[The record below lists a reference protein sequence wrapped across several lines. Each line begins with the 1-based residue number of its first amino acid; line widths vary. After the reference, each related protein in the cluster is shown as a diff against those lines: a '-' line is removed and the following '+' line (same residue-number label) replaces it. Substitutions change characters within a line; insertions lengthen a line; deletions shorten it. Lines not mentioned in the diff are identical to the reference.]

1 MSTFDDIDRMRD
13 LVSKL
18 KVLSLTPQMKAELEA
33 AKKPSFWSI
42 LEYGKNSYETRYNR
56 MLCWLLNPAG
66 THGLGGFA
74 LRWFAGFA
82 ERKLN
87 VCNQNS
93 CTGKAKE
100 AYPSREEPKYATP
113 SREEPQD
120 PTPGIPSPW
129 GNYRPDDRDGA
140 KPEALG
146 KNIDILA
153 YSFNDEICVTVE
165 NKMNSDEHSSKTE
178 DGEVSQLKKYY
189 DAVMSDDTFGS
200 FKYKYFIFLT
210 KDGHTPPSFSDTTCD
225 DNTKEDWQ
233 RRWMCMSYA
242 DLVEMLDAVLPRLTT
257 LEGVAI
263 VKDFR
268 NDVVRNID
276 MDNVV
281 LYNSFYDYREEV
293 VTLYTYFFGEDT
305 EEDSRKSKRR
315 KKAKTSE
322 SDLTQAGIL
331 FLTALGGMLPLE
343 DAKYLIQQVYE
354 HLSNNNR
361 DVQLVI
367 RRLFNHYAVKQVNL
381 ADKDAFGTERV
392 ADRVSKVKPKFK
404 DEWSQVRISGN
415 YDTHKG
421 QGINMTIAGTDSV
434 LYFSGDEHGIMP
446 NACSAA
452 RGSGRRSPKKHNA
465 AELVTWDDERL
476 VSYFEKFLKFEAEM
490 DALREESKEKKKK

>member
-1 MSTFDDIDRMRD
+1 MSTVGDIDRMRD
-13 LVSKL
+13 LVGKL

-100 AYPSREEPKYATP
+100 AYPSREET
-113 SREEPQD
+113 QD

-129 GNYRPDDRDGA
+129 DNYRPDDRDGA
-140 KPEALG
+140 KPEALS
-146 KNIDILA
+146 KNIDVFA

-210 KDGHTPPSFSDTTCD
+210 KDGHTPPSFSDPTCD

-490 DALREESKEKKKK
+490 DALREESKKK

>member
-1 MSTFDDIDRMRD
+1 M
-13 LVSKL
+13 
-18 KVLSLTPQMKAELEA
+18 
-33 AKKPSFWSI
+33 
-42 LEYGKNSYETRYNR
+42 
-56 MLCWLLNPAG
+56 
-66 THGLGGFA
+66 
-74 LRWFAGFA
+74 
-82 ERKLN
+82 
-87 VCNQNS
+87 
-93 CTGKAKE
+93 
-100 AYPSREEPKYATP
+100 
-113 SREEPQD
+113 
-120 PTPGIPSPW
+120 
-129 GNYRPDDRDGA
+129 
-140 KPEALG
+140 
-146 KNIDILA
+146 
-153 YSFNDEICVTVE
+153 
-165 NKMNSDEHSSKTE
+165 
-178 DGEVSQLKKYY
+178 
-189 DAVMSDDTFGS
+189 
-200 FKYKYFIFLT
+200 
-210 KDGHTPPSFSDTTCD
+210 
-225 DNTKEDWQ
+225 
-233 RRWMCMSYA
+233 
-242 DLVEMLDAVLPRLTT
+242 
-257 LEGVAI
+257 
-263 VKDFR
+263 
-268 NDVVRNID
+268 
-276 MDNVV
+276 
-281 LYNSFYDYREEV
+281 
-293 VTLYTYFFGEDT
+293 TLYTYFFGEDT

-367 RRLFNHYAVKQVNL
+367 RRLFNHYAVKQANL

-490 DALREESKEKKKK
+490 DALREESKESKKKK

>member
-100 AYPSREEPKYATP
+100 AYPSREEP
-113 SREEPQD
+113 QD
-120 PTPGIPSPW
+120 HTPGIPSPW
-129 GNYRPDDRDGA
+129 DNYRPDDRDGA
-140 KPEALG
+140 KPEALS
-146 KNIDILA
+146 KNIDVLA

-210 KDGHTPPSFSDTTCD
+210 KDGHTPPSFSDPTCD

>member
-1 MSTFDDIDRMRD
+1 MSTVGDIDRMRG
-13 LVSKL
+13 LVGKL

-82 ERKLN
+82 DRKLN

-100 AYPSREEPKYATP
+100 AYPSREETQA
-113 SREEPQD
+113 S
-120 PTPGIPSPW
+120 TPGIPSPW
-129 GNYRPDDRDGA
+129 DNYRPDDRDGA
-140 KPEALG
+140 KPEALS
-146 KNIDILA
+146 KNIDVLA

-210 KDGHTPPSFSDTTCD
+210 KDGHTPPSFSDPTFD

-233 RRWMCMSYA
+233 RRWVCMSYA

-293 VTLYTYFFGEDT
+293 VTLYTYFFGGDT
-305 EEDSRKSKRR
+305 EEEEGSRKSKRR

-381 ADKDAFGTERV
+381 ADKDAFGTEKV
-392 ADRVSKVKPKFK
+392 ADRISEVKPEFQS
-404 DEWSQVRISGN
+404 EWSQVRISGN

-421 QGINMTIAGTDSV
+421 QGINMTIAGTGSV
-434 LYFSGDEHGIMP
+434 LYFSGDEHGTMP

-490 DALREESKEKKKK
+490 VALRKESKKK

>member
-1 MSTFDDIDRMRD
+1 MSTVGDIDRMRG
-13 LVSKL
+13 LVGKL

-87 VCNQNS
+87 ACNQDS
-93 CTGKAKE
+93 CNGQTNYAYSAKE
-100 AYPSREEPKYATP
+100 DTEYAYPSREEA
-113 SREEPQD
+113 QD

-129 GNYRPDDRDGA
+129 GEYLPDDRDGA

-146 KNIDILA
+146 KNIDVLA

-189 DAVMSDDTFGS
+189 DAVMSDNTYGS
-200 FKYKYFIFLT
+200 FKYKYFVFLT
-210 KDGHTPPSFSDTTCD
+210 KDGHTPPSFSDPTCD

-233 RRWMCMSYA
+233 RQWVCMSYA
-242 DLVEMLDAVLPRLTT
+242 DLVEMLDVVLPRLTT

-305 EEDSRKSKRR
+305 EEEEGSGNGQRKSKRR

-322 SDLTQAGIL
+322 SDLAQAGIL
-331 FLTALGGMLPLE
+331 FLTALGDMLPLE

-381 ADKDAFGTERV
+381 ADKDAIGTEKV
-392 ADRVSKVKPKFK
+392 ADRVSEVKPEFQS
-404 DEWSQVRISGN
+404 EWSQVRISGN

-421 QGINMTIAGTDSV
+421 QGINMTIAGTGSV

-490 DALREESKEKKKK
+490 QALRGE

>member
-1 MSTFDDIDRMRD
+1 MSTVDEFGRMRG
-13 LVSKL
+13 LVGKL

-74 LRWFAGFA
+74 LRWFAGYA

-100 AYPSREEPKYATP
+100 AYPVKEETKYATP
-113 SREEPQD
+113 SREEAQD

-129 GNYRPDDRDGA
+129 GNYKPDDRDGA

-146 KNIDILA
+146 KNIDVLA

-276 MDNVV
+276 MGNVG
-281 LYNSFYDYREEV
+281 LYNSFYDYRPEV
-293 VTLYTYFFGEDT
+293 IALYDYFFGGDT
-305 EEDSRKSKRR
+305 EDENTEVNNNRR
-315 KKAKTSE
+315 KAVKSVLDP
-322 SDLTQAGIL
+322 SQAGIQ
-331 FLTALGGMLPLE
+331 FLAALRDMLSLE

-354 HLSNNNR
+354 HLSNSNR
-361 DVQLVI
+361 DVQLII
-367 RRLFNHYAVKQVNL
+367 RRLFNHYAVKQINL
-381 ADKDAFGTERV
+381 ADKDAFGTEKV

-421 QGINMTIAGTDSV
+421 QGINMTKAGTGSV
-434 LYFSGDEHGIMP
+434 LYFSGDERGTMP
-446 NACSAA
+446 NDCPAV
-452 RGSGRRSPKKHNA
+452 RGSGRRAPKKYNA
-465 AELVTWDDERL
+465 AEMVSWDDERL
-476 VSYFEKFLKFEAEM
+476 VSYFEKFLKFEEEM
-490 DALREESKEKKKK
+490 RALREESKKK

>member
-13 LVSKL
+13 LVGKL

-74 LRWFAGFA
+74 LRWFAGYA

-100 AYPSREEPKYATP
+100 AYPSREEP
-113 SREEPQD
+113 QD
-120 PTPGIPSPW
+120 PTPGILSPW

-233 RRWMCMSYA
+233 HQWVCMSYA

-276 MDNVV
+276 MDNVG

-381 ADKDAFGTERV
+381 TDKDAFGTEKV

-490 DALREESKEKKKK
+490 DALREESKESKKKK

>member
-1 MSTFDDIDRMRD
+1 MSTVGDIDRMRG
-13 LVSKL
+13 LVGKL

-74 LRWFAGFA
+74 LRWFAGYA

-87 VCNQNS
+87 TLNQDS
-93 CTGKAKE
+93 CSGKAKE
-100 AYPSREEPKYATP
+100 AYP

-129 GNYRPDDRDGA
+129 GEYLPDDRDGA

-146 KNIDILA
+146 KNIDVLA

-210 KDGHTPPSFSDTTCD
+210 KDGHTPPSFSDPTFD

-233 RRWMCMSYA
+233 RRWVCMSYA

-293 VTLYTYFFGEDT
+293 VTLYTYFFGGDT
-305 EEDSRKSKRR
+305 EEEEGSRKSKRR

-367 RRLFNHYAVKQVNL
+367 RRLFNHYAVKQINL
-381 ADKDAFGTERV
+381 ADKDAIGTEKV
-392 ADRVSKVKPKFK
+392 ADRISEVKPEFQS
-404 DEWSQVRISGN
+404 EWSQVRISGN

-421 QGINMTIAGTDSV
+421 QGINMTIAGTSSV
-434 LYFSGDEHGIMP
+434 LYFSGDEYGTMP

-476 VSYFEKFLKFEAEM
+476 VSYFEKFLKFEEEM
-490 DALREESKEKKKK
+490 RALREESKKK

>member
-1 MSTFDDIDRMRD
+1 MSTVGDIDRMRG
-13 LVSKL
+13 LVGKL

-82 ERKLN
+82 DRKLN
-87 VCNQNS
+87 VCNQDS
-93 CTGKAKE
+93 CSGKAKE
-100 AYPSREEPKYATP
+100 AYP

-129 GNYRPDDRDGA
+129 DNYRPDDRDGA
-140 KPEALG
+140 KPEALS
-146 KNIDILA
+146 KNIDVLA

-210 KDGHTPPSFSDTTCD
+210 KDGHTPPSFSDPTCD

-233 RRWMCMSYA
+233 SQWVCMSYA

-293 VTLYTYFFGEDT
+293 VTLYTYFFGGDT
-305 EEDSRKSKRR
+305 EEEEGSRKSKRR

-381 ADKDAFGTERV
+381 ADKDAFGTEKV

-421 QGINMTIAGTDSV
+421 QGINMTKAGTGSV
-434 LYFSGDEHGIMP
+434 LYFSGDEHGTMP

-490 DALREESKEKKKK
+490 QALRDESKKK

>member
-56 MLCWLLNPAG
+56 MLRWLLNPAG

-100 AYPSREEPKYATP
+100 AYPSREEP
-113 SREEPQD
+113 QD

-129 GNYRPDDRDGA
+129 DNYRPDDRDGA
-140 KPEALG
+140 KPEALS
-146 KNIDILA
+146 KNIDVLA

-490 DALREESKEKKKK
+490 DALREESKESKKK

>member
-1 MSTFDDIDRMRD
+1 MSTVGDIDRMRG
-13 LVSKL
+13 LVGKL

-100 AYPSREEPKYATP
+100 AYPSREEL
-113 SREEPQD
+113 QD

-233 RRWMCMSYA
+233 HQWVCMSYA
-242 DLVEMLDAVLPRLTT
+242 DLVEMLDVVLPRLTT

-276 MDNVV
+276 MDNVG

-381 ADKDAFGTERV
+381 ADKDAFGTEKV

-452 RGSGRRSPKKHNA
+452 RGSGRRAPKKYNA

-490 DALREESKEKKKK
+490 DALREESEESKKKKKK

>member
-1 MSTFDDIDRMRD
+1 MSTVGDIDRMRD
-13 LVSKL
+13 LVGKL

-42 LEYGKNSYETRYNR
+42 LEYGKNSYETRYSR

-87 VCNQNS
+87 TLNQDS

-100 AYPSREEPKYATP
+100 AYS

-129 GNYRPDDRDGA
+129 DNYRPDDRDGA
-140 KPEALG
+140 KPEALS
-146 KNIDILA
+146 KNIDVLA

-210 KDGHTPPSFSDTTCD
+210 KDGHTPPSFSDPTCD

-276 MDNVV
+276 MGNVV

-322 SDLTQAGIL
+322 SDRTQAGIL

-421 QGINMTIAGTDSV
+421 QGINMTKAGTDSV

-490 DALREESKEKKKK
+490 DALREESKKK

>member
-1 MSTFDDIDRMRD
+1 MSTVGDIDRMRD
-13 LVSKL
+13 LVGKL

-82 ERKLN
+82 DRKLN
-87 VCNQNS
+87 ALNQDSCN
-93 CTGKAKE
+93 GKAKE
-100 AYPSREEPKYATP
+100 AYPSREETK
-113 SREEPQD
+113 D
-120 PTPGIPSPW
+120 PTSGIPSPW
-129 GNYRPDDRDGA
+129 DNYRPDDRDGA

-146 KNIDILA
+146 KNIDVLA

-189 DAVMSDDTFGS
+189 DAVMSDDTYGS

-210 KDGHTPPSFSDTTCD
+210 KDGHTPPSFSDPTCD

-233 RRWMCMSYA
+233 RQWVCMSYA

-305 EEDSRKSKRR
+305 EEEEGSRKSKRC

-381 ADKDAFGTERV
+381 ADKDAFGTEKV

-421 QGINMTIAGTDSV
+421 QGINMTIAGTGSV

-452 RGSGRRSPKKHNA
+452 RGSGRRSPKKYNA

-490 DALREESKEKKKK
+490 DALRKESKKK

>member
-1 MSTFDDIDRMRD
+1 MSTVGDIDRMRD
-13 LVSKL
+13 LVGKL

-87 VCNQNS
+87 VLNQDSCNGQTNY
-93 CTGKAKE
+93 
-100 AYPSREEPKYATP
+100 AYPSREETK
-113 SREEPQD
+113 D

-129 GNYRPDDRDGA
+129 DNYRPDDRDGA
-140 KPEALG
+140 KPEALS
-146 KNIDILA
+146 KNIDVLA

-189 DAVMSDDTFGS
+189 DAVMSDDTYGS

-210 KDGHTPPSFSDTTCD
+210 KDGHTPPSFSDPTCD

-233 RRWMCMSYA
+233 RQWVCMSYA

-293 VTLYTYFFGEDT
+293 VTLYTYFFGGDT
-305 EEDSRKSKRR
+305 EEEEGSGNGQRKSKRR
-315 KKAKTSE
+315 KKAKIAE

-381 ADKDAFGTERV
+381 ADKDAIGTEKV
-392 ADRVSKVKPKFK
+392 ADRVSEVKPEFQS
-404 DEWSQVRISGN
+404 EWSQVRISGN

-421 QGINMTIAGTDSV
+421 QGINMTIAGTGSV

-452 RGSGRRSPKKHNA
+452 RGSGRRAPKKYNA
-465 AELVTWDDERL
+465 AEMVSWDDERL
-476 VSYFEKFLKFEAEM
+476 VSYFEKFLKFEEEM
-490 DALREESKEKKKK
+490 RALREEANMNALRKE

>member
-100 AYPSREEPKYATP
+100 AYPSREEP
-113 SREEPQD
+113 QD
-120 PTPGIPSPW
+120 HTPGIPSPW
-129 GNYRPDDRDGA
+129 DNYRPDDRDGA
-140 KPEALG
+140 KPEALS
-146 KNIDILA
+146 KNIDVLA